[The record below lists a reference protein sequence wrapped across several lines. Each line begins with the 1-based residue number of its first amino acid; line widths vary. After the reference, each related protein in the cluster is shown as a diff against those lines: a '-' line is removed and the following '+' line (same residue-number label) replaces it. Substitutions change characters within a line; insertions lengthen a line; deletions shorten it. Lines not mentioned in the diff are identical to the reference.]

1 MIYII
6 ITIYILL
13 IFIILF
19 PPTRKKIENIIY
31 LSLGIVLFFIAA
43 FRNGDN
49 VRDYS
54 VYETMY
60 EQISY
65 GYNITV
71 EITFFWISKLCYIVF
86 NNQIIFLFIIYALI
100 GVLLKLTAIRQ
111 LTSLHLLSLIIYLAN
126 FFILHEMT
134 QMRVGIAAG
143 CLLLSI
149 KSIKDR
155 NWKYFLTLSCIGFLF
170 HYSALI
176 ILPLWFLSNKSCS
189 KWMLF
194 LIPIAYIVYFT
205 KYNLMEL
212 IYPFIPIKNI
222 QSKIEGYQEL
232 QIIGDSVWNEINV
245 FNMVFVGKIVIF
257 YFLLLN
263 RKVIQK
269 HNQYFPILMKIFCIS
284 LFILPTFATIPVI
297 AFRISE
303 LYGIIEIILIPF
315 LVYAFKPPIIS
326 KSIILIIAT
335 TLLYVS
341 IFYNPLIT

>member
-1 MIYII
+1 MI
-6 ITIYILL
+6 ITIISLYILL
-13 IFIILF
+13 IVIILF
-19 PPTRKKIENIIY
+19 PFSEKKENILY
-31 LSLGIVLFFIAA
+31 SLFGITLFCIAA

-54 VYETMY
+54 VYKTMY
-60 EQISY
+60 EQVY
-65 GYNITV
+65 LGDNITI
-71 EITFFWISKLCYIVF
+71 EITFYWISKLCYTLF
-86 NNQIIFLFIIYALI
+86 HNQIIFLFIIYAFI
-100 GVLLKLTAIRQ
+100 GVLLKLIAIRQ
-111 LTSLHLLSLIIYLAN
+111 LTSLFFLSLIIYLCN

-134 QMRVGIAAG
+134 QMRVGVAAG

-149 KSIKDR
+149 KPIKDR
-155 NWKYFLTLSCIGFLF
+155 NWKQFLILSCIGFLF

-176 ILPLWFLSNKSCS
+176 ILPLWFLSNKYCS

-194 LIPIAYIVYFT
+194 LIPTAYIIYFT

-245 FNMVFVGKIVIF
+245 FNMVFVGKIIIF
-257 YFLLLN
+257 YFLLFN
-263 RKVIQK
+263 RKAIQK
-269 HNQYFPILMKIFCIS
+269 HNKYFPIMMKIFCIS
-284 LFILPTFATIPVI
+284 LFIFPTFATIPVI

-303 LYGIIEIILIPF
+303 LYGIIEIILIPL

-326 KSIILIIAT
+326 KSIILVIAT
-335 TLLYVS
+335 ILLYAS
-341 IFYNPLIT
+341 IFYNQLIT